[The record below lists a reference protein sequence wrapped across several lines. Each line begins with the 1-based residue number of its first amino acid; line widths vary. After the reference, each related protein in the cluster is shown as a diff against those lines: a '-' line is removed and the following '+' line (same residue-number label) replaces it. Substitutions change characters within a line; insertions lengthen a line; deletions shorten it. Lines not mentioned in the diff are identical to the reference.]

1 VKKPLSIT
9 KEEKTGFKIN
19 QKLIQISLIV
29 LAIIGTSC
37 YWLDDR
43 PEVYQ
48 TLWLVAAAIWCVVIF
63 ISILLIINKTRFG
76 YFMAGILSWITL
88 AFLLVDNFHVVF
100 GTSLIASQPSELM
113 TIRNFIGILFASITV
128 VTSHNLFHKT
138 RLNVESE

>member
-1 VKKPLSIT
+1 MKKPLSI
-9 KEEKTGFKIN
+9 KKDEKTGFKIN
-19 QKLIQISLIV
+19 QQLIQISLIV

-48 TLWLVAAAIWCVVIF
+48 TLWLVAAAIWYVVIS

-76 YFMAGILSWITL
+76 YFIAGILSWITL

-100 GTSLIASQPSELM
+100 GTSLIASQPNELM
-113 TIRNFIGILFASITV
+113 TIRNFICILFASITV

-138 RLNVESE
+138 RLSVE

>member
-9 KEEKTGFKIN
+9 KDEKTGFKIN

-29 LAIIGTSC
+29 LAIIGASC

-48 TLWLVAAAIWCVVIF
+48 TLWLAAAAWYVVISMSMF
-63 ISILLIINKTRFG
+63 LILNKTRLG

-100 GTSLIASQPSELM
+100 DTSLIASQPNELM

-138 RLNVESE
+138 KLSVESE

>member
-1 VKKPLSIT
+1 MKKPLFIT
-9 KEEKTGFKIN
+9 KDEKTGFKIN
-19 QKLIQISLIV
+19 QKLIQISLIA
-29 LAIIGTSC
+29 LAIIGTSY

-48 TLWLVAAAIWCVVIF
+48 TLWLVAAAIWYVVIF

-100 GTSLIASQPSELM
+100 DTSLIASQPNELM
-113 TIRNFIGILFASITV
+113 TIKNFICILFASITV

-138 RLNVESE
+138 RLSVE

>member
-1 VKKPLSIT
+1 MKKPLFIT
-9 KEEKTGFKIN
+9 KDEKTGFKIN
-19 QKLIQISLIV
+19 QKLIQISLIA
-29 LAIIGTSC
+29 LAIIGTSY

-48 TLWLVAAAIWCVVIF
+48 SFWLAAAAVWYVVISM
-63 ISILLIINKTRFG
+63 SILLILNKIRLG

-100 GTSLIASQPSELM
+100 DTSLIASQPNELM
-113 TIRNFIGILFASITV
+113 TIKNFICILFASITV

-138 RLNVESE
+138 RLSVK

>member
-1 VKKPLSIT
+1 MKKPLSIT

-43 PEVYQ
+43 LEVYQ
-48 TLWLVAAAIWCVVIF
+48 TLWLVATAVWYVGIF
-63 ISILLIINKTRFG
+63 ISILLILNKTRFG

-100 GTSLIASQPSELM
+100 GISLIASPPNELM
-113 TIRNFIGILFASITV
+113 TIRNFIGILFASITI

-138 RLNVESE
+138 RLGVESE

>member
-1 VKKPLSIT
+1 MKKPLSIT
-9 KEEKTGFKIN
+9 KDEKTGFKIN

-29 LAIIGTSC
+29 LAIIGASC

-48 TLWLVAAAIWCVVIF
+48 TLWLAAAAWYVVISMSMF
-63 ISILLIINKTRFG
+63 LILNKTRLG

-100 GTSLIASQPSELM
+100 DTSLIASQPNELM

-138 RLNVESE
+138 KLSVESE